1 MGYAG
6 MGVHIFPLLV
16 KLLIEGGV
24 DSSCVHVVSGR
35 DDEIASVPEAKVPD
49 GRCDLLLVVVART
62 PVPDCDEVNFIVTS
76 ELDLSMLKIKS
87 EYDLPTWLSVHLPT
101 SLALSR
107 EEEETRKGEMV
118 KSRKIIVVILLEA
131 LMQRNMKPKYILKFL
146 SLVHFCGARKQFCR
160 NSWIIPFRVNDANA
174 YLSVCL
180 P

>member
-1 MGYAG
+1 MCNAG

-87 EYDLPTWLSVHLPT
+87 
-101 SLALSR
+101 
-107 EEEETRKGEMV
+107 
-118 KSRKIIVVILLEA
+118 
-131 LMQRNMKPKYILKFL
+131 
-146 SLVHFCGARKQFCR
+146 
-160 NSWIIPFRVNDANA
+160 
-174 YLSVCL
+174 
-180 P
+180 

>member
-1 MGYAG
+1 
-6 MGVHIFPLLV
+6 MGVHIFPFLV

-24 DSSCVHVVSGR
+24 DSSCVHVVSSR
-35 DDEIASVPEAKVPD
+35 DNEIASVPEAKVPD

-62 PVPDCDEVNFIVTS
+62 PVPDCYEVNIVVTS

-87 EYDLPTWLSVHLPT
+87 EYDLPTWLSKHLPT
-101 SLALSR
+101 SWALSR

-118 KSRKIIVVILLEA
+118 NSRKIIVVILLEA